1 MSSHGKVTVITGAS
15 SGFGREAA
23 LLAAKRGYR
32 VVAAAR
38 RVERLEELVREIEAQ
53 GGTAVA
59 MPCDVTK
66 SEDLQRV
73 VDRALAEYGRIDVLV
88 NNAGVPLSQGFI
100 DAPVDDLRR
109 QWDTNTTSVLELTKR
124 ALPALAESKGVVI
137 NISSLASRASVP
149 FWGVYFP
156 TKVAVSSLSDALRRE
171 LMAVGVRVANVE
183 PGPFDTEFG
192 QRAGMA
198 SPDQQSG
205 LDPTL
210 VATTIVELMER
221 PRRLAVVPG
230 WMRPLGLIMG
240 GLARGLP
247 DVIDAVFALRARFK
261 RRNLPKVAVSSGRE

>member
-1 MSSHGKVTVITGAS
+1 MAPHGKVAIITGAS

-38 RVERLEELVREIEAQ
+38 RVERLEELVREIMSQ

-59 MPCDVTK
+59 VPCDVTK
-66 SEDLQRV
+66 SEDLQHV

-88 NNAGVPLSQGFI
+88 NNAGVPLSKGFI
-100 DAPVDDLRR
+100 DASIDDLRR

-124 ALPALAESKGVVI
+124 ALPALAASKGVVI

-156 TKVAVSSLSDALRRE
+156 TKVAMSSLSDALRRE
-171 LMAVGVRVANVE
+171 LMVLGVRVANVE
-183 PGPFDTEFG
+183 PGPFNTEFG

-198 SPDQQSG
+198 APDQQLG

-210 VATTIVELMER
+210 VATTILELMER
-221 PRRLAVVPG
+221 PRRLVVVPG
-230 WMRPLGLIMG
+230 WMRPLGLVQG

-247 DVIDAVFALRARFK
+247 DVIDAVFWLLAK
-261 RRNLPKVAVSSGRE
+261 VKQRRGTLPPVRGGEK